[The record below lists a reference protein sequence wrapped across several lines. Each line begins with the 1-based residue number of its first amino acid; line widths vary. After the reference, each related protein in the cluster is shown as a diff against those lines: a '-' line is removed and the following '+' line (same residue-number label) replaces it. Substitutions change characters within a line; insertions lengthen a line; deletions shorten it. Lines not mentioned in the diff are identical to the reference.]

1 MKDRT
6 IQTLIANIALAVI
19 ILGVLVFR
27 PETAVLA
34 TAVAALLAI
43 NGREALQQH
52 RENNGG
58 G

>member
-6 IQTLIANIALAVI
+6 IQTLVANIALAVI
-19 ILGVLVFR
+19 IVAVLVYR
-27 PETAVLA
+27 PERAVLA

-52 RENNGG
+52 KERNGDG
-58 G
+58 